1 MTYKE
6 FLNEENVGSSSVITG
21 ADVAALCGMSDI
33 YEKGK
38 AMIARDNEMM
48 ENFKSDFSSLVNR
61 INESDKKRFM
71 DVID

>member
-6 FLNEENVGSSSVITG
+6 FLKEENVGINGVITG

-33 YEKGK
+33 YNQGK
-38 AMIARDNEMM
+38 VMIDREDEMM
-48 ENFKSDFSSLVNR
+48 ESFRSKFSSLVNR
-61 INESDKKRFM
+61 INESDKKRFA

>member
-6 FLNEENVGSSSVITG
+6 FLKEENVGNNIITG

-38 AMIARDNEMM
+38 AMIARDDEMM
-48 ENFKSDFSSLVNR
+48 ESLKSSFSSLVER
-61 INESDKKRFM
+61 IDESDKKRFT
-71 DVID
+71 DLID

>member
-6 FLNEENVGSSSVITG
+6 FLKEENVGNNIITG

-38 AMIARDNEMM
+38 AMIARDDEMM
-48 ENFKSDFSSLVNR
+48 ESLKSSFSSLVER
-61 INESDKKRFM
+61 INESDKKRFA

>member
-6 FLNEENVGSSSVITG
+6 FINEENVGSNNIITG

-33 YEKGK
+33 YERGK
-38 AMIARDNEMM
+38 AMEQQDNEMR
-48 ENFKSDFSSLVNR
+48 ENFKSKFSSLVSR
-61 INESDKKRFM
+61 INESDKKRLA